1 MIYTIYRKNDK
12 NRIDA
17 IISFDCITSMDESW
31 NATVTN
37 QTVEYGFNITDNI
50 NIESP
55 TYSISGVIS
64 SYSLFTREK
73 EITWDG
79 DFFNYSGNTDLSY
92 HTTLRDHMIKIFSD
106 RKTVTLLESSIK
118 SEGNNAE
125 KRIEETKSGYNKEIE
140 NCIITSLSFSY
151 PENSSNAINVDMK
164 LQKIK
169 IAKVDKYILKEGEK
183 IALLRPNAVVF
194 EPYNGKGKK
203 EESGIIDPVTG
214 LPAETQPKVEQ
225 GNRADMEK
233 VMREQLGLNSDA
245 AYLDAVNRA
254 TDAVS
259 RTRKTHSVIKMGDTY
274 QVIVGRNAAALVTIG
289 GVLDDNR

>member
-12 NRIDA
+12 DRIDA

-79 DFFNYSGNTDLSY
+79 DFFNYSGDTDLSY

-106 RKTVTLLESSIK
+106 RKTVTLLESSVK
-118 SEGNNAE
+118 SDNSNAE
-125 KRIEETKSGYNKEIE
+125 RRIEETKSGYNKEIE
-140 NCIITSLSFSY
+140 DCIITSLSFSY
-151 PENSSNAINVDMK
+151 PENSSSAINVDMK

-169 IAKVDKYILKEGEK
+169 IAKVNKYILKEGEK
-183 IALLRPNAVVF
+183 IALLRPNAVVY

-214 LPAETQPKVEQ
+214 QPSETQPTTE

-233 VMREQLGLNSDA
+233 IMREQLGLNSDA
-245 AYLDAVNRA
+245 AYLDALNRA
-254 TDAVS
+254 TDAVA
-259 RTRKTHSVIKMGDTY
+259 RTGKTHSVIKMGDTY
-274 QVIVGRNAAALVTIG
+274 QVIVGRNASALVTVG

>member
-79 DFFNYSGNTDLSY
+79 DFFNFNADIDLSY

-106 RKTVTLLESSIK
+106 RKTITLLESSVK
-118 SEGNNAE
+118 SDNNNAE
-125 KRIEETKSGYNKEIE
+125 KRIEETKSGYKKEIE

-164 LQKIK
+164 LQKIN
-169 IAKVDKYILKEGEK
+169 IAKVDKYTLKEGEK
-183 IALLRPNAVVF
+183 TALLRPNAVVF

-203 EESGIIDPVTG
+203 EDSGIIDPVTG
-214 LPAETQPKVEQ
+214 LPAETQPTTE

-233 VMREQLGLNSDA
+233 IMREQLGLNSDA
-245 AYLDAVNRA
+245 AYLDARERA
-254 TDAVS
+254 ADAVA
-259 RTRKTHSVIKMGDTY
+259 RTGKTHSVIKMGDTY
-274 QVIVGRNAAALVTIG
+274 QVIVGRNAAALVTVG

>member
-106 RKTVTLLESSIK
+106 RKTVTLLESSVK
-118 SEGNNAE
+118 SEGSNAE

-151 PENSSNAINVDMK
+151 PENSSSAINVDMK

-169 IAKVDKYILKEGEK
+169 IARVVTSALEEGEK
-183 IALLRPNAVVF
+183 TALLRPNAVVY

-203 EESGIIDPVTG
+203 EESGSLDPVTG
-214 LPAETQPKVEQ
+214 LPSETQPEPTN
-225 GNRADMEK
+225 NRAEMKAIWEE
-233 VMREQLGLNSDA
+233 RLGLPADRN
-245 AYLDAVNRA
+245 YEDAVKRA
-254 TDAVS
+254 EYEMA
-259 RTRKTHSVIKMGDTY
+259 RTRKLHSVVPTAGGMF
-274 QVIVGRNAAALVTIG
+274 QVIIGRNPAALMTTG